1 MTRSTAHRSLS
12 WIALLFTLFLITP
25 ASARA
30 QTPNVSGTVSD
41 ESGAVLV
48 GARITL
54 VDAKGAVV
62 RTVVTDAAGAFAVV
76 IAPGTF
82 TVRSEAS
89 YFVPASQSLVVPETG
104 AAPPLRI
111 LLKAGGFT
119 ESVGVTASRAPT
131 RVTETPQKME
141 IVDAIDVERTV
152 ALEATDLLKKNAGVD
167 VIQYN
172 GTLSGI
178 GIRGFRPQVSGINK
192 RYLLLIDGRPSGI
205 TNMATLLLD
214 NVERIEVLKGAASA
228 VYGSSAMGGVVNVI
242 TRQSTGRVGGQLRL
256 GGGSFGTSD
265 VAGRAGGRAGERLDF
280 DVSGRALDQRGDIR
294 MGNGVEREATSYQTY
309 SGAGRLGAGLGAGWR
324 IEGRSEFYRG
334 LDLESP
340 PDLASGNLGQSSKD
354 IERGSGDVRLSGLF
368 RGHELLFAGFKA
380 GEASHTSNVTTF
392 SPADLPFLPYL
403 SFESD
408 LDWAGAQVRDVF
420 NWNAANRLV
429 IGVDYE
435 KVTSI
440 SRSFSRT
447 GDAVAPFSA
456 DSNKRTIGAY
466 FENTLRLRG
475 NDTIVVIGGRFDRI
489 TTATLE
495 TPLKTNFVPS
505 ESTFDVFNPSFGIK
519 QAIGGGVRA
528 HFAAG
533 RAFIP
538 AEAIQL
544 TGFTTSIVGGRTQ
557 ISQGNPG
564 LKPER
569 STSYDGGLEWT
580 GARSRVDVTA
590 FWTRVK
596 DRFISNVV
604 VSNPPPPDPI
614 IVTVQNGLDAH
625 ISGLDFDAAYRVS
638 SAVTLS
644 SNATHFFERKERL
657 ASGAEQDILNVA
669 KDTIRV
675 GVDFDIARIAARF
688 GARYVHGRKD
698 NDFNLPGFPIVDYD
712 DFTVID
718 ATFTYR
724 LGGPH
729 AVMFAVNNVFDAY
742 YYEKLG
748 YPLQGASFKLWYTV
762 GFGR

>member
-1 MTRSTAHRSLS
+1 MN
-12 WIALLFTLFLITP
+12 WIPLLLIFALLMP
-25 ASARA
+25 VPARA
-30 QTPNVSGTVSD
+30 QTPNLSGAVVD

-48 GARITL
+48 GARLT
-54 VDAKGAVV
+54 VSDAKGAVI
-62 RTVVTDAAGAFAVV
+62 RTLVSDASGTFATTLP
-76 IAPGTF
+76 PGTF
-82 TVRSEAS
+82 TVRIEAS
-89 YFVPASQSLVVPETG
+89 YFVPATQAITVPETG

-111 LLKAGGFT
+111 VLKAGGFT

-131 RVTETPQKME
+131 RITETPQKME
-141 IVDAIDVERTV
+141 IVDAVDVARAV
-152 ALEATDLLKKNAGVD
+152 AVDATDLLKKNAGVD

-192 RYLLLIDGRPSGI
+192 RYLLLVDGRPSGI
-205 TNMATLLLD
+205 TNLATLLLD
-214 NVERIEVLKGAASA
+214 NVERVEVLKGAASA

-242 TRQSTGRVGGQLRL
+242 TRQSTGRIGGQLRL

-265 VAGRAGGRAGERLDF
+265 VAGRAGGRAGDRLDF

-324 IEGRSEFYRG
+324 VEGRSEFYRG

-340 PDLASGNLGQSSKD
+340 PDLASGNVGQSSKD
-354 IERGSGDVRLSGLF
+354 IERGSGDVRLTGLV
-368 RGHELLFAGFKA
+368 RGHELQFAGFWA

-392 SPADLPFLPYL
+392 NPADLPYLPYL

-408 LDWAGAQVRDVF
+408 LGWGGAQMRDVF

-429 IGVDYE
+429 VGVDYE
-435 KVTSI
+435 KVTSD

-475 NDTIVVIGGRFDRI
+475 NDTIVVVGGRFDRI

-505 ESTFDVFNPSFGIK
+505 ESTFDVFNPSFGVK
-519 QAIGGGVRA
+519 HAIGSGFRA

-544 TGFTTSIVGGRTQ
+544 TGYTTTVVGGRIQ
-557 ISQGNPG
+557 ISQGNPD

-569 STSYDGGLEWT
+569 STSFDGGLEWT
-580 GARSRVDVTA
+580 GDRSRVDVTA
-590 FWTRVK
+590 FWTKVK
-596 DRFISNVV
+596 DRFISNFV

-614 IVTVQNGLDAH
+614 IVTVQNGLDAR
-625 ISGLDFDAAYRVS
+625 ISGLDFDAAYRVNNS
-638 SAVTLS
+638 VTVS
-644 SNATHFFERKERL
+644 SNVTHFFERKERL

-669 KDTIRV
+669 KDTVRL
-675 GVDFDIARIAARF
+675 GVDFDVARISARL

-698 NDFNLPGFPIVDYD
+698 NDFNQPGFPVVDYE

-718 ATFTYR
+718 ATLSYR

-729 AVMFAVNNVFDAY
+729 AVVLAVNNVFDAY
-742 YYEKLG
+742 YYEKIG
-748 YPLQGASFKLWYTV
+748 YPLQGSSFKVWYTV
-762 GFGR
+762 GFSR